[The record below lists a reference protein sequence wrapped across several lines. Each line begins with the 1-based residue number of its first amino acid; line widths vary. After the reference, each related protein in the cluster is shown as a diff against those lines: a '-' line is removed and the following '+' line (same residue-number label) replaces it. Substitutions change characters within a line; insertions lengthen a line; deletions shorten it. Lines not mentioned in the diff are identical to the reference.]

1 MTPKR
6 DFFYVIQSLV
16 LVVWLALCAVQDIRL
31 RQVSNRL
38 TLGAALLALG
48 YLFWSG
54 TTWLGAPA
62 VEGGVAFVLA
72 LLFTLPGYALGRLG
86 AGDVKLIAA
95 LGLATDYL
103 YVLGT
108 FIGAGLASAA
118 WLLLAPRVWPL
129 MNQGLRNT
137 LQYLDP
143 AHSARQPFVPFL
155 LIGFCLSWF
164 WIPLVATKNGRNGY
178 IGPFACQAWM
188 KVLVVDDQPL
198 IVEELCEFLESNGYR
213 CVPCASSQEA
223 IERFRDDAEIGLVL
237 CDLHMP
243 EMDGI
248 ELVQALQHLAGK
260 QRAFEAIM
268 LTGRADKQDVIK
280 ALRAG
285 IADYYQKPINLGEL
299 LEGLQRQ
306 VVALQDRQKDLDL
319 GHLNQKLQFL
329 SASIDDL
336 YHDLDKVRSSPQS
349 GLSTEAEGEVSDTD
363 RVEIPAIFNQLS
375 PRQLDVA
382 RLVGK
387 GQTNYQIACELG
399 ITENTVKLYVS
410 QVLRLT
416 HMHNRTQLA
425 LALSP
430 NNSAARQR
438 VTAH

>member
-1 MTPKR
+1 MNKLTP
-6 DFFYVIQSLV
+6 Q
-16 LVVWLALCAVQDIRL
+16 
-31 RQVSNRL
+31 
-38 TLGAALLALG
+38 
-48 YLFWSG
+48 
-54 TTWLGAPA
+54 
-62 VEGGVAFVLA
+62 
-72 LLFTLPGYALGRLG
+72 
-86 AGDVKLIAA
+86 
-95 LGLATDYL
+95 
-103 YVLGT
+103 
-108 FIGAGLASAA
+108 
-118 WLLLAPRVWPL
+118 
-129 MNQGLRNT
+129 
-137 LQYLDP
+137 
-143 AHSARQPFVPFL
+143 
-155 LIGFCLSWF
+155 
-164 WIPLVATKNGRNGY
+164 
-178 IGPFACQAWM
+178 M

-198 IVEELCEFLESNGYR
+198 IVEELCEFLESSGYR
-213 CVPCASSQEA
+213 CVPCHSSPQA
-223 IERFRDDAEIGLVL
+223 VARFREDTEIGLVL

-243 EMDGI
+243 DMDGI
-248 ELVQALQHLAGK
+248 ELVQELQRIAGK

-285 IADYYQKPINLGEL
+285 IADYYQKPINLDEL

-306 VVALQDRQKDLDL
+306 ETALRERQKGVEL
-319 GHLNQKLQFL
+319 GQLNQKLQFL

-336 YHDLDKVRSSPQS
+336 YHDLDKVRSSPQQA
-349 GLSTEAEGEVSDTD
+349 GRDASDD
-363 RVEIPAIFNQLS
+363 LADADSSEMPAIFKQLS

-430 NNSAARQR
+430 SSSSIRQR